1 MTYVRLYVRLLGEKE
16 NLRPSR
22 KSATERL
29 LSNFFGREGYVS
41 ECVTKCT
48 PDRAYLLYAFVTIS
62 NPRRSG
68 NDIVRACHGV
78 KLSEDLRIIAETR
91 PSSGNGNTKKQAKPA
106 AAKSMLDILDGR
118 APSGGDGAKPTTAEG
133 GKKPAGPQVGNKIG
147 MLQVSLLKN
156 PKLLIREA

>member
-1 MTYVRLYVRLLGEKE
+1 M
-16 NLRPSR
+16 
-22 KSATERL
+22 
-29 LSNFFGREGYVS
+29 
-41 ECVTKCT
+41 
-48 PDRAYLLYAFVTIS
+48 YAFVTII
-62 NPRRSG
+62 NPRRSA

>member
-1 MTYVRLYVRLLGEKE
+1 MILRLYVKLNGRNGILG
-16 NLRPSR
+16 LTQ
-22 KSATERL
+22 KSAIERL
-29 LSNFFGREGYVS
+29 LQSFFGREGYVS
-41 ECVTKCT
+41 ECVTMRSGGG
-48 PDRAYLLYAFVTIS
+48 DYLLYAFVTII
-62 NPRRSG
+62 NPRRSA